1 MGIIFPV
8 IFFKIH
14 FDEGTDLQQKQQLKV
29 CWLCELNDM
38 KNNLAEGLCH
48 SKAYSVYGT
57 LTKRNHEILCDPRR
71 KLRLNVA
78 ALLMYY
84 ACTKRIYIIYDAS
97 LGSFSF
103 CSISSRVC
111 HQIKG
116 RGNWLQ
122 IGMYN

>member
-8 IFFKIH
+8 IFFEIH

-84 ACTKRIYIIYDAS
+84 ACTKRIYNIRCLIGFIFILFDFFAS
-97 LGSFSF
+97 LPSD
-103 CSISSRVC
+103 
-111 HQIKG
+111 KG
-116 RGNWLQ
+116 AWELATNRNV
-122 IGMYN
+122 